1 MNAITA
7 KNLGKKSEIYRRPLN
22 RVLEWL
28 TLGRANLH
36 KNFWA
41 LRDVNVEVKAGQTLG
56 VLGPNGAGKSTL
68 LKLLGGIS
76 QPSEGS
82 MELNGRVTGLFELGA
97 GFHPEFTGR
106 DNAIMS
112 CSLLGMSKSETKKKL
127 DEIIEFS
134 EIDDFIDQPVK
145 TYSSGMYMR
154 LGFSVA
160 TCIDPDILLVDEAL
174 SVGDEYFVGKCTERF
189 EELRKRGK
197 TIILVTH
204 LVKSIRLMCN
214 KAVLLDHGRMLYQ
227 GKPDS
232 VADTYLA
239 MVAERSEKRAQ
250 SLAMS
255 EGERDVSEAD
265 VIDFDEIDILD
276 KDGNKTTLLYPGEPF
291 AIRARYRFNRDVER
305 AIFALDISKENGARI
320 SMQSTLMDEVLKKRW
335 QSVDELFSSVQNKKA
350 GQEGVVTCYFDYMPM
365 MEGTFFAN
373 FWVAHPQVL
382 GLPNHIGTSRRLY
395 FAVRQPPGEF
405 EAPYYIR
412 AHWEDTGLNE

>member
-1 MNAITA
+1 MNAITV
-7 KNLGKKSEIYRRPLN
+7 KNLGKKYEIYQRPLN

-36 KNFWA
+36 KDFWA
-41 LRDVNVEVKAGQTLG
+41 LRDVSVEVKPGQTLG
-56 VLGPNGAGKSTL
+56 ILGPNGAGKSTL

-82 MELNGRVTGLFELGA
+82 MKLKGRVTGLLELGT

-112 CSLLGMSKSETKKKL
+112 CSLLGMSKSEIKRKL

-134 EIDDFIDQPVK
+134 EIGDFIDQPVK

-160 TCIDPDILLVDEAL
+160 TCVDPDILLVDEAL
-174 SVGDEYFVGKCTERF
+174 SVGDEYFVDKCTERF
-189 EELRKRGK
+189 GELRKRGK

-204 LVKSIRLMCN
+204 AVKNIRLMCN
-214 KAVLLDHGRMLYQ
+214 EAVLLDHGRMLYQ

-239 MVAERSEKRAQ
+239 MVAERLEKRVQ
-250 SLAMS
+250 SLATS
-255 EGERDVSEAD
+255 EGERDESEAD
-265 VIDFDEIDILD
+265 AVDLDETDILD
-276 KDGNKTTLLYPGEPF
+276 KNGNKTTLLYPGEPF
-291 AIRARYRFNRDVER
+291 AIRTRYRFNRDVEK
-305 AIFALDISKENGARI
+305 AIFRIDISKENGAKI
-320 SMQSTLMDEVLKKRW
+320 STQSPLMDEVLRKRW
-335 QSVDELFSSVQNKKA
+335 QFVDELFSSVQNKKA

-365 MEGTFFAN
+365 LEGTFYAD
-373 FWVAHPQVL
+373 FWVAQPQVM
-382 GLPNHIGTSRRLY
+382 GPPNHIGSSRRLY
-395 FAVRQPPGEF
+395 FAVQPPPGEIP
-405 EAPYYIR
+405 APYYIR
-412 AHWEDTGLNE
+412 AHWEDTHRA